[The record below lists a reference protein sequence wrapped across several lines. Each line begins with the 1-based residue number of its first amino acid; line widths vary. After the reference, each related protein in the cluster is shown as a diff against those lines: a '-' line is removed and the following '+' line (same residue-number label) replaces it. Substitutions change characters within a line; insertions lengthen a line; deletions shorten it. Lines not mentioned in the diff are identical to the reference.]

1 MGKVDKLK
9 LYKELLE
16 FCNISGISYNGN
28 DYMVHTSI
36 GVFKY
41 VDSEN
46 FKKDYSD
53 NLSMFNK
60 NKQKK
65 SLTYHKVVKALEM
78 LSKRYDVY
86 LYSFINDMNNDY
98 HKADTII
105 FNLFLESESES
116 EFYQKINDYYLE
128 LLGKPVYFKLSDNNL
143 NIAKIIKKIQEYLR
157 NDFIESL
164 IDRDWY
170 GFMKTTCNQLAL
182 NIPLD
187 EPPYTYTECVD
198 YLEKLKIKYS

>member
-28 DYMVHTSI
+28 DYMVHTSV

-41 VDSEN
+41 VDSET
-46 FKKDYSD
+46 FKKDYSE

-65 SLTYHKVVKALEM
+65 RLTYHKVVKALEM

-98 HKADTII
+98 HKADTVI

-116 EFYQKINDYYLE
+116 EFYEKINGYYLE
-128 LLGKPVYFKLSDNNL
+128 LLGKPIDFKLADNNL
-143 NIAKIIKKIQEYLR
+143 NIAKIIKNIQEYLR

-187 EPPYTYTECVD
+187 EPPYTYTDCVD